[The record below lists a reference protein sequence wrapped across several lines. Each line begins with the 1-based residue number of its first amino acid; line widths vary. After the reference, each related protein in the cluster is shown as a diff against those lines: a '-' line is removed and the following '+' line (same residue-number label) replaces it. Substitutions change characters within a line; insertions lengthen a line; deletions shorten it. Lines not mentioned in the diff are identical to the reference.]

1 LTAIN
6 GRVAPTGDDGLTPR
20 RPAVRKTVTWIVV
33 ADHQRARVLM
43 NGGPGR
49 GLQPVAGMH
58 LQSRLKAGRDIVA
71 DRPGRSF
78 ESRGRMRHAV
88 EPRIDP
94 HRQAAER
101 FVVKVVES
109 LAAASRKGHYDRL
122 VLVAPPRALGEFRK
136 HMPASVKKKLIGEV
150 GEDLTKAP
158 TAALSRHVRDF
169 LAV

>member
-1 LTAIN
+1 M
-6 GRVAPTGDDGLTPR
+6 R
-20 RPAVRKTVTWIVV
+20 RTVTWVVV

-49 GLQPVAGMH
+49 GLQPVAGMD
-58 LQSRLKAGRDIVA
+58 LQTHLKAARDIAA

-78 ESRGRMRHAV
+78 ESRGKLRHALQ
-88 EPRIDP
+88 PRVDP

-101 FVVKVVES
+101 FVERVAIS
-109 LAAASRKGHYDRL
+109 LTAALRKGRYDRL

-136 HMPASVKKKLIGEV
+136 LLPASVKEKLIGEI

-169 LAV
+169 LPL